1 MMTMRYLLLQFL
13 SFTMMNGFMVQA
25 NVRWVVDFYLGHT
38 NSFIFHYKINNEF
51 MTCFQQF
58 FPWIFLILNSWK
70 RKQTSYWSKKV
81 FSQFA
86 SWKRNHNKYCKVGNS
101 SETTDKFIKVKL
113 KAYLMLQRICYSHWA
128 NGARNG
134 VISIGQWG
142 CV

>member
-1 MMTMRYLLLQFL
+1 MWPIDQLYVELGKKVNIKGRQIRTKLYAFKMMMTMRYLLLQFL

-70 RKQTSYWSKKV
+70 RKETSDWSKKV
-81 FSQFA
+81 FSQFIVCQLKKL
-86 SWKRNHNKYCKVGNS
+86 W
-101 SETTDKFIKVKL
+101 VKH
-113 KAYLMLQRICYSHWA
+113 KNPA
-128 NGARNG
+128 NIITRFRLF
-134 VISIGQWG
+134 VS
-142 CV
+142 